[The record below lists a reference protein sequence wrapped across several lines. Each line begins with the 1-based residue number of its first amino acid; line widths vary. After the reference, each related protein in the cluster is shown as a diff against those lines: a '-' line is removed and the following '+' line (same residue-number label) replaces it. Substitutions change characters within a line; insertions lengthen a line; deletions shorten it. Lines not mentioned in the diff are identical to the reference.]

1 LYPAKKNANRI
12 SSYPHFKDV
21 LKYQNIQF
29 PITIKDVRKFEKH
42 NNLAINLYCFERS
55 KILPCSLGS
64 QTHKADIKVI
74 NLLMLPINTK
84 PNLSFA
90 SKKSLLYHFV
100 WIKNLSR
107 LLSKQLS
114 NHNNKSFV
122 CERCL
127 NSFTTDNLLQNH
139 LRYCLKSNQCCVKLP
154 DETKK
159 YLQFQN
165 ISKSCCI

>member
-1 LYPAKKNANRI
+1 
-12 SSYPHFKDV
+12 V

-29 PITIKDVRKFEKH
+29 AIKDARKFEKH

-55 KILPCSLGS
+55 KILPCSLSS

-114 NHNNKSFV
+114 NHNNKCFV
-122 CERCL
+122 CERCF

-139 LRYCLKSNQCCVKLP
+139 LRYCLKPNQCCVKLP

-159 YLQFQN
+159 FLQFEN
-165 ISKSCCI
+165 HSYKEKVPFVI